1 LALLGGGACIRG
13 QGELIRLSLTGEL
26 DPDDI
31 LIVARDAANKDL
43 EFTLDETTTA
53 ADMPTRYALSA
64 NYPNPFNPSTK
75 IEFALPEAQYVRL
88 AIFAVDGRRIAT
100 LKNES
105 MSAGH
110 HSVTWTGRDDRGGLV
125 AAGVY
130 FYRIQAGDF
139 SQTQK
144 MTLVK

>member
-1 LALLGGGACIRG
+1 
-13 QGELIRLSLTGEL
+13 
-26 DPDDI
+26 
-31 LIVARDAANKDL
+31 
-43 EFTLDETTTA
+43 
-53 ADMPTRYALSA
+53 MPTRYALSA

-75 IEFALPEAQYVRL
+75 IEFALPEAQLVRL

-105 MSAGH
+105 MPAGH